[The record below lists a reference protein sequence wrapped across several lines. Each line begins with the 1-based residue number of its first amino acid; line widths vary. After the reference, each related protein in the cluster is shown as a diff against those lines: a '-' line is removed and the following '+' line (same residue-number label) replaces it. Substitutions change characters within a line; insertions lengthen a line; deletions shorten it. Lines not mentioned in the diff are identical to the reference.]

1 MKMNAWCFIVYF
13 SKLLQQG
20 ILEHKIYRT
29 LRKAQAQYVRFQA
42 FNVFFGHF
50 RDLTSF
56 RK

>member
-1 MKMNAWCFIVYF
+1 MNAWCFIVYF